1 MYLFHH
7 QFVPFFADEGRVRY
21 MINNRFGHNCTFN
34 IPEYNV
40 YFLIVYYKD
49 IVTVFQMKQYHSII
63 KKPFC
68 FSHTFVCNNSAVLH
82 PCNTDAVLHL
92 IMIWTY
98 INHLYYISKTYI
110 SFVNSV
116 YRPIMSILTFF
127 TFAYTSN
134 TVNVAISY
142 LSIYQ
147 KYT

>member
-1 MYLFHH
+1 MISMPTFPLYVLAKLTKRHELKEKKNIAEHKTSWRLMYLFHD

-98 INHLYYISKTYI
+98 INQRYYISRSYI
-110 SFVNSV
+110 S
-116 YRPIMSILTFF
+116 
-127 TFAYTSN
+127 
-134 TVNVAISY
+134 
-142 LSIYQ
+142 
-147 KYT
+147 